1 MKQTVQRPLKHGPER
16 GRWWSS
22 HHARRKVV
30 AGLLLFVV
38 SLVLVVGWIY
48 YQETPLR
55 EALRLE
61 GAQQHENALRWAEFY
76 LQHNPTDVHGLALKA
91 RLLTV
96 TPAMIGPQQAVE
108 IFDRIGAASI
118 DDLHAFGVAY
128 MRLSQWSRSVPL
140 LQRVVELDPQN
151 ALAWYELTTCR
162 MRLGLLNEA
171 LESASKYTELSGF
184 QARGLLLQA
193 AIQND
198 MSNVEEAANLHAEI
212 LKLTPDAKNLMIE
225 PGSFFVQ
232 YGTLLGMIGRNEES
246 VAMLERAAVLEPRPY
261 VYVNLGTAHSAAGD
275 VTKAVGAWRFALNL
289 DPGNPQAREALAR
302 ISLEDG
308 HPEEGLRLMK
318 GLDQNP
324 AMASTT
330 AYLFQRLYVVQGDLE
345 KAQQWEQ
352 RVAKLRKEEERQNS
366 INQFLVRAPRSYW
379 AGVIRAYQ
387 YAKDQNWK
395 QAGDLLKEVVEIDD
409 SDPFVQKLVQ
419 AVNERGPL
427 PAIDE
432 LPLRHF

>member
-1 MKQTVQRPLKHGPER
+1 
-16 GRWWSS
+16 
-22 HHARRKVV
+22 
-30 AGLLLFVV
+30 
-38 SLVLVVGWIY
+38 
-48 YQETPLR
+48 
-55 EALRLE
+55 
-61 GAQQHENALRWAEFY
+61 
-76 LQHNPTDVHGLALKA
+76 
-91 RLLTV
+91 
-96 TPAMIGPQQAVE
+96 
-108 IFDRIGAASI
+108 
-118 DDLHAFGVAY
+118 
-128 MRLSQWSRSVPL
+128 
-140 LQRVVELDPQN
+140 
-151 ALAWYELTTCR
+151 